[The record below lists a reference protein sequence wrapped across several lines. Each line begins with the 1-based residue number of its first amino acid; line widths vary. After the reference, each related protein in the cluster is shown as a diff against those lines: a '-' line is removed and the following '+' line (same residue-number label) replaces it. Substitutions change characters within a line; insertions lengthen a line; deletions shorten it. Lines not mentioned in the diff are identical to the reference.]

1 MELGEADKAQSPH
14 GTSSPPRQLAPSRPA
29 GTLLPDLVLNTVVP
43 SSALRSSAAERF
55 LPWTPRARRKAATTA
70 FATDRGGRAGAGAR
84 PMAFPAPGLASPRGR
99 SEGGALAA
107 TRCGPAMSAGRG

>member
-14 GTSSPPRQLAPSRPA
+14 GTSSPPRQLAPRRPA

-55 LPWTPRARRKAATTA
+55 LPWTPRGRRKAATTA
-70 FATDRGGRAGAGAR
+70 FATDRGGHAGAGAR
-84 PMAFPAPGLASPRGR
+84 RMASAATASP
-99 SEGGALAA
+99 SPIGA
-107 TRCGPAMSAGRG
+107 S